1 MTSSWIDSIQYN
13 DSSSS
18 ATMTLTNGNCYDI
31 APMDRKT
38 FSEWEGAESG
48 GGGYNKTLRDSL
60 TVTKL

>member
-38 FSEWEGAESG
+38 FSDWEG
-48 GGGYNKTLRDSL
+48 NKPPPPYFMLAIF
-60 TVTKL
+60 